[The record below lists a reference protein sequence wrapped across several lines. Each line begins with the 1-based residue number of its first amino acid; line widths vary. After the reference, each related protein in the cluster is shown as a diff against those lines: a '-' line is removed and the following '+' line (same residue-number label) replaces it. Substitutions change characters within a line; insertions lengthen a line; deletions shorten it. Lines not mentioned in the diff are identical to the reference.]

1 MPTRERHGTCT
12 RATFRW
18 LIRWPSAHRFARLSS
33 GVSRVPSTQNCCY
46 GICTGEEM
54 KNALGYCRVS
64 GRSQK
69 DGTSLDEQEEQ
80 IDVWAHANG
89 YTVLECFRGVVSG
102 EK

>member
-1 MPTRERHGTCT
+1 
-12 RATFRW
+12 
-18 LIRWPSAHRFARLSS
+18 
-33 GVSRVPSTQNCCY
+33 
-46 GICTGEEM
+46 M

-89 YTVLECFRGVVSG
+89 YTIIATGDSTTITRP
-102 EK
+102 